1 MTSAPIIDV
10 EQLLAPI
17 NVEQPTGTELDAS
30 DLNGSFQKIKDPLD
44 EARKLI
50 KEQQDKE
57 LSGGIDSFG
66 QAWRV
71 IPTPDWTTVIER
83 AQTTLQQ
90 ESKDFRV
97 AAWLSEALLREYHVV
112 GLRDGLQLCL
122 GLCQRYWDA
131 IHPAA
136 SEEDGH
142 GVTMG
147 AFAGLVADSTYIALL
162 NTPIVRG
169 TKPGERSER
178 VYTAL
183 DYIRAKDT
191 EGIANPSERER
202 RLELGYVGMS
212 EFRAIADLT
221 AKDFFSDTLEAA
233 NSCLASCEELGE
245 FFHVNCQDD
254 EYGEPTSPGLAGI
267 RQQLETL
274 RRIIIE
280 LSGTEPTAMASN
292 EDEVETDRA
301 RGSAANT
308 KSQEMTR
315 ESAFQTIERVA
326 QFFERT
332 EPHSPVYFAL
342 RQVVRWGR
350 MPFPDLLVELIA
362 DDSVMNSL
370 RKQIGLP
377 PEKYNE

>member
-1 MTSAPIIDV
+1 MTSETIIDV

-17 NVEQPTGTELDAS
+17 NDEQPTGIELDPS
-30 DLNGSFQKIKDPLD
+30 DLNGSFQRIKDPLD

-71 IPTPDWTTVIER
+71 IPSPDWTAVIER
-83 AQTTLQQ
+83 AQHTLRH

-97 AAWLSEALLREYHVV
+97 AAWLSEALLREHHVI

-122 GLCQRYWDA
+122 GLCQRYWEA

-178 VYTAL
+178 IYTAL
-183 DYIRAKDT
+183 DYIRAKDM
-191 EGIANPSERER
+191 EGLDNASERER
-202 RLELGYVGMS
+202 RLELGYVAVS
-212 EFRAIADLT
+212 EFRAVADLT
-221 AKDFFSDTLEAA
+221 AADFFADTLEAVH
-233 NSCLASCEELGE
+233 SCLASCEELGE
-245 FFHVNCQDD
+245 FFRVNCRDD
-254 EYGEPTSPGLAGI
+254 EYGEPTAPGLAGI

-274 RRIIIE
+274 RRLIVE
-280 LSGTEPTAMASN
+280 LSGTDAGSVESKEEQAETNSASGLA
-292 EDEVETDRA
+292 V
-301 RGSAANT
+301 ST

-350 MPFPDLLVELIA
+350 MPFPDLLAELIA
-362 DDSVMNSL
+362 DDSVMHSL